1 MTLIIKMKINLKEI
15 YFSYIKI
22 PKIFFFI
29 LIVSFNMLF
38 FNFCLAE
45 NSNLN
50 PNSETEITIKPKA
63 NKYSKWP
70 EASYKRIYVMEN
82 MAPLP
87 FKKFPYKPIYNGDIN
102 NETLEESKKIKDSA
116 INQISFKFNL
126 QEQKEKERKRN
137 KKEMVAFNEKKN
149 KNFFKYFKTLK
160 KIRMKPANYS
170 GFHYD
175 YSNYLQN
182 FQIITKR

>member
-1 MTLIIKMKINLKEI
+1 MTLIIKIKINLKEI

-70 EASYKRIYVMEN
+70 EASYKRIYVNAGTKTSYQYHEQKLETNFLIEGTAELWLEN
-82 MAPLP
+82 DE
-87 FKKFPYKPIYNGDIN
+87 GVV
-102 NETLEESKKIKDSA
+102 EKKITP
-116 INQISFKFNL
+116 F
-126 QEQKEKERKRN
+126 E
-137 KKEMVAFNEKKN
+137 
-149 KNFFKYFKTLK
+149 YFSL
-160 KIRMKPANYS
+160 
-170 GFHYD
+170 
-175 YSNYLQN
+175 
-182 FQIITKR
+182 